1 MQQHVGILVL
11 RRFRAI
17 ALGIGIRGDVKR
29 IRVEN
34 AEDMIAD
41 VLRELRVDFVQHVL
55 PVEQRPH
62 LADGFV
68 ADARDH
74 ATDVFEHRV
83 RRPALVPP
91 VLLAQGELV
100 VDRMNLGV
108 FLIGH
113 QVAGGRFML
122 QVVDAG
128 TDIDQRLERRVRGDV
143 FDPFTVDVDGA
154 AVPNGGFVF
163 FTGPYHVRSCSNVSM
178 FTRSRQLLSRIVFSR
193 KNRTFRLSA

>member
-1 MQQHVGILVL
+1 
-11 RRFRAI
+11 
-17 ALGIGIRGDVKR
+17 
-29 IRVEN
+29 
-34 AEDMIAD
+34 
-41 VLRELRVDFVQHVL
+41 
-55 PVEQRPH
+55 
-62 LADGFV
+62 
-68 ADARDH
+68 
-74 ATDVFEHRV
+74 
-83 RRPALVPP
+83 
-91 VLLAQGELV
+91 
-100 VDRMNLGV
+100 MNLGV

-143 FDPFTVDVDGA
+143 FDPFTVDVDGT